1 VIRKKEV
8 LLAFFKVKRYS
19 LTSLLICFHG
29 LKLFQLLLTLFFFA
43 PTQSAEEGKR
53 KKERVNT
60 TDQHRAKKIE
70 VMVVQISKRVQ
81 FGVGLFFEFR

>member
-1 VIRKKEV
+1 MFPWPET
-8 LLAFFKVKRYS
+8 FS
-19 LTSLLICFHG
+19 TTSNS
-29 LKLFQLLLTLFFFA
+29 FFFA

-60 TDQHRAKKIE
+60 TDQYRAKKIE

>member
-1 VIRKKEV
+1 
-8 LLAFFKVKRYS
+8 L
-19 LTSLLICFHG
+19 
-29 LKLFQLLLTLFFFA
+29 A